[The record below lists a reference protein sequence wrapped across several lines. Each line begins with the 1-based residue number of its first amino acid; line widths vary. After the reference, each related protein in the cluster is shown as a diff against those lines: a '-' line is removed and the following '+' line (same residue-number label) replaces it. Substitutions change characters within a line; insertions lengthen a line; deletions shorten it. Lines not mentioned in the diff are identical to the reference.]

1 MDDRCFFY
9 RAKVLGV
16 HDGDTITVDIDL
28 GFNII
33 LSKIK
38 VRLNGIDTAEIYSKN
53 EELRLKAVAARDW
66 LSEKILGKDVYI
78 DSRGLDKYG
87 RWLGVIHTKDNVC
100 CNDELIKMGLAL
112 SYFGEKKNQELLK
125 G

>member
-38 VRLNGIDTAEIYSKN
+38 VRLNGIDTAEINSKN

>member
-9 RAKVLGV
+9 RAKVLDV

-33 LSKIK
+33 LHKIK
-38 VRLNGIDTAEIYSKN
+38 VRLNGIDTAEIHSKDK
-53 EELRLKAVAARDW
+53 ELLAKAEHARDW

-87 RWLGVIHTKDNVC
+87 RWLGVIHTKENIC
-100 CNDELIKMGLAL
+100 CNDELVKMGLAL
-112 SYFGEKKNQELLK
+112 QYDGGTKNQELLK
-125 G
+125 S